1 MRSYKLAKYNI
12 KSSLKSIIIYYT
24 IFIAVITI
32 MTILGT
38 SSGEDVYT
46 SGLEL
51 SSIIFLFVIGLNS
64 FKENFYFAQ
73 ANNISRADYL
83 KAAAIGILP
92 IGLAMSILDVIIN
105 RVYNLF
111 RTCPT
116 IYDMAYNS
124 SFGSS
129 FNIEAWIQSNSVET
143 LFRTVTFLFAVYIV
157 VFALGLLITMIYYK
171 CSKIMKVVVS
181 ISPVAI
187 IAILANIEVNDPGF
201 GEKVEILIKNILGLY
216 TRNSYIAVLTFI
228 CLFIITIG
236 FVYLLVRKATVKRI

>member
-12 KSSLKSIIIYYT
+12 KSSLKSIIIYYA
-24 IFIAVITI
+24 IFIGVITGL
-32 MTILGT
+32 TILSK
-38 SSGEDVYT
+38 SSGGDVYT

-116 IYDMAYNS
+116 MYDMAYNS
-124 SFGSS
+124 SF
-129 FNIEAWIQSNSVET
+129 NIETWIQSNSMQT
-143 LFRTVTFLFAVYIV
+143 LFRTVIFLFAFYIA
-157 VFALGLLITMIYYK
+157 VFAIGLLITMIYYN
-171 CSKIMKVVVS
+171 CNKIMKIVVS
-181 ISPVAI
+181 ISPVAVM
-187 IAILANIEVNDPGF
+187 AILANIEVNDPEF
-201 GEKVEILIKNILGLY
+201 GQKISVFIDNIFGLS
-216 TRNSYIAVLTFI
+216 TKNSYMAVITFI
-228 CLFIITIG
+228 CLFLISMF
-236 FVYLLVRKATVKRI
+236 FVYILVRKVVVKRF